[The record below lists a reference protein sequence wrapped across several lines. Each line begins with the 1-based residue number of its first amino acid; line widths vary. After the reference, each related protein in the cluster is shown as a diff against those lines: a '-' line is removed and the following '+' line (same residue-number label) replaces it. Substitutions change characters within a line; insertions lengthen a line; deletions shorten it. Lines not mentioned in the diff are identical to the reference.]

1 MKGIA
6 RSEITYYSWARDN
19 LKEKYPRIYGM
30 LLIIALLSLAGMAA
44 FLVFDILSLGSDST
58 HKGTLVSYL
67 QSATETGTKY
77 VNSPGSSSDALSAN
91 LFVKGKNQSLEAS
104 NSSKEAKGSAHL
116 NASSSEKVSL
126 SNSSTSSRTFAA
138 SSSNQASKSNVG
150 IRVSSGSSSHKS
162 RSKDAL
168 PISVNKTPSS
178 ISPVTDASN
187 STNESNIVL
196 VFNSKVTTNE
206 VDSISTRRLNFK
218 TDSAASADEQNS
230 QEQKGAGSDSKKKS
244 ITSSYTSKSQTALMT
259 ARNQQIADRN
269 KLISDLKK
277 KTATSK
283 TVTSRANQA
292 SRQPSR

>member
-6 RSEITYYSWARDN
+6 RSKITYYSWARDN

-67 QSATETGTKY
+67 QSATENGKRY
-77 VNSPGSSSDALSAN
+77 VNFPGNSSDALSAN

-104 NSSKEAKGSAHL
+104 NSSKEAKGSANL

-126 SNSSTSSRTFAA
+126 SNSSTSSRTIAA
-138 SSSNQASKSNVG
+138 SSSNQASKSNLG
-150 IRVSSGSSSHKS
+150 IRVSSGGSSHKS

-168 PISVNKTPSS
+168 PISVNKTPSN

-218 TDSAASADEQNS
+218 TVSAPSAVKQKSDEQ
-230 QEQKGAGSDSKKKS
+230 QGASSEAKKKS
-244 ITSSYTSKSQTALMT
+244 ITSSHTSKGQTDLVT

-269 KLISDLKK
+269 KLISEFRK
-277 KTATSK
+277 KTA
-283 TVTSRANQA
+283 TSRANQA